1 MQIVNLRNLLHLLRR
16 TLTGTAGLLACLAFF
31 SGACS
36 AQGFMNTGKYDQRPY
51 YFGIS
56 LAYNSAFY
64 KMKYD
69 PSFIQN
75 DSLLVVQPLHSSGFS
90 LGLLGN
96 LALNKRFDLRLN
108 PMLVF
113 AEKDLHYVFK
123 EDSAAQNKNVESVL
137 LSVPLQLKFK
147 SDRIGNFR
155 MYLFVGGKFDYDLA
169 ANVHARKAD
178 DLVQLSP
185 FDLGYEAGFGFEFY
199 LPYFIFSPEIKIS
212 NGTRDI
218 HLRQPGNI
226 YSDRIGEML
235 SRMVVFTIHLEG

>member
-1 MQIVNLRNLLHLLRR
+1 MQIVNLGHLFDLLRR
-16 TLTGTAGLLACLAFF
+16 PVMRAACVAVCLLLAGRASF
-31 SGACS
+31 G
-36 AQGFMNTGKYDQRPY
+36 QGYTNTGKYDNRPY

-69 PSFIQN
+69 PSFIRN

-108 PMLVF
+108 PMLIF
-113 AEKDLHYVFK
+113 AEKDLQYVFK
-123 EDSAAQNKNVESVL
+123 EDSVPQRKNVESVL
-137 LSVPLQLKFK
+137 LSVPLQVKFK

-155 MYLFVGGKFDYDLA
+155 MYLFGGAKLDYDLA

-185 FDLGYEAGFGFEFY
+185 FDIGYEAGFGFEFY

-218 HLRQPGNI
+218 HVREPGNI

-235 SRMVVFTIHLEG
+235 SRMIVFTIHLEG